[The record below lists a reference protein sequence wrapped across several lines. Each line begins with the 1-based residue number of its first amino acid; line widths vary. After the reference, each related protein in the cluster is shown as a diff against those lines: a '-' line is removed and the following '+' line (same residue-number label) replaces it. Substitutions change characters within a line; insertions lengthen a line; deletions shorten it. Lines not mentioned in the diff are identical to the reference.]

1 MPRLQAKSFAAP
13 DDVRTMPGVR
23 FFTVSLDEAR
33 VGHCSFESGWRWSTD
48 LGPIVGTPSC
58 GIRHLGYSMS
68 GAVRVLMDDGQTL
81 DIGPDTVFEIP
92 PGHDKWVVGDVP
104 WVTIEWGAS
113 GRALDEALHDAGDR
127 SLATVMFTDIV
138 DSTARLAR
146 VGDAAWHDLL
156 VAHNARLREELN
168 VYRGREVKTTGD
180 GFLAVFDSAT
190 RAVRC
195 AAAMTRSAQANDLP
209 IRVGVHTGEVE
220 FIGGDVV
227 ISALYNCHQVF
238 FVLPDA
244 ISIPQYD
251 NQPIAVDVQLLG
263 QRLTISLDGRQIYDD
278 TPTATDL
285 DSGTRQLP
293 AESGSVGFGVFYDGE
308 VAFDDLIVE
317 VLI

>member
-1 MPRLQAKSFAAP
+1 MTTSVL
-13 DDVRTMPGVR
+13 
-23 FFTVSLDEAR
+23 
-33 VGHCSFESGWRWSTD
+33 ST
-48 LGPIVGTPSC
+48 L
-58 GIRHLGYSMS
+58 
-68 GAVRVLMDDGQTL
+68 
-81 DIGPDTVFEIP
+81 
-92 PGHDKWVVGDVP
+92 
-104 WVTIEWGAS
+104 
-113 GRALDEALHDAGDR
+113 
-127 SLATVMFTDIV
+127 
-138 DSTARLAR
+138 
-146 VGDAAWHDLL
+146 
-156 VAHNARLREELN
+156 
-168 VYRGREVKTTGD
+168 
-180 GFLAVFDSAT
+180 SAT
-190 RAVRC
+190 NVRLH
-195 AAAMTRSAQANDLP
+195 ARMTSMTRPDKVIVLRSQPSGNRIEVNFRSYFDMNDKQY
-209 IRVGVHTGEVE
+209 
-220 FIGGDVV
+220 GGDVV

>member
-1 MPRLQAKSFAAP
+1 MKASKNLSLKRVETRAPIGFGYTWLVGLASCFLMACGTNSKSDAFADA
-13 DDVRTMPGVR
+13 
-23 FFTVSLDEAR
+23 SLDPGNRGGTASPSPD
-33 VGHCSFESGWRWSTD
+33 GPNAADSFVSGPPDGEVQPAFACAS
-48 LGPIVGTPSC
+48 LGPFQSNVSQRLCFDFSDPSQCNSFKPEAGSWSDVDGSYHGTGPTNGQITCPGGPFTGTAMTTS
-58 GIRHLGYSMS
+58 
-68 GAVRVLMDDGQTL
+68 VLSTL
-81 DIGPDTVFEIP
+81 
-92 PGHDKWVVGDVP
+92 
-104 WVTIEWGAS
+104 
-113 GRALDEALHDAGDR
+113 
-127 SLATVMFTDIV
+127 
-138 DSTARLAR
+138 
-146 VGDAAWHDLL
+146 
-156 VAHNARLREELN
+156 
-168 VYRGREVKTTGD
+168 
-180 GFLAVFDSAT
+180 SAT
-190 RAVRC
+190 NVRLH
-195 AAAMTRSAQANDLP
+195 ARMTSMTRPDKVIVLRSQPSGNRIEVNFRSYFDMNDKQY
-209 IRVGVHTGEVE
+209 
-220 FIGGDVV
+220 GGDVV